1 MSEERDYE
9 HLHKE
14 EKHRHEGQEPP
25 KKGVGPMYTPRSD
38 DDETDKDPQK
48 YGIDKAPPYW
58 DPDKPLDEG

>member
-9 HLHKE
+9 HHHKG
-14 EKHRHEGQEPP
+14 EKHRKDQGREQ
-25 KKGVGPMYTPRSD
+25 KGVGPMYTPRSD

-58 DPDKPLDEG
+58 DPDKELDEG